1 MLALVSA
8 AAADDFAGAQ
18 CASSEG
24 RCADDVSILTKA
36 PKDSEL
42 IKAAVAVAYS
52 DRRIGYRP
60 MKQYRLA
67 LQDLGYAIELN
78 ADHALG
84 RASTAASSLIASQM
98 D

>member
-1 MLALVSA
+1 MSALVSA
-8 AAADDFAGAQ
+8 AAADDFSGAQ

-24 RCADDVSILTKA
+24 RYADVLSILTKA

-42 IKAAVAVAYS
+42 VKVALAVAYS
-52 DRRIGYRP
+52 DRTIGYRLT
-60 MKQYRLA
+60 KQYRLA
-67 LQDLGYAIELN
+67 LQDLECAIELN

-84 RASTAASSLIASQM
+84 RASTAASSLIASQI